1 MLESG
6 QQMFVNRNLR
16 ETGTTPRI
24 EIGLESLPLEMRIGE
39 FVVTIGELET
49 LDKDFETLG
58 QRWLP
63 RPNPGERSL

>member
-1 MLESG
+1 VLESG

-39 FVVTIGELET
+39 FVVAVGKLET
-49 LDKDFETLG
+49 FDKDLETLG
-58 QRWLP
+58 QRQVAGP
-63 RPNPGERSL
+63 HPGQRGL